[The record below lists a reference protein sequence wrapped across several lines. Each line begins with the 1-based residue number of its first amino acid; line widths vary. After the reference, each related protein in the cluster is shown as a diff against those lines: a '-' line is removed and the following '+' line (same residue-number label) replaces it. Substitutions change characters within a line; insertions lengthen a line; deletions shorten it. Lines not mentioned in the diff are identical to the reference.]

1 MSLAEE
7 RGRVTARVSLQ
18 VEERLK
24 EAAELTGATMNQ
36 FLVQAALEKAD
47 RIIEREHLIRL
58 TREDAAMLIDMLE
71 SPPKPNAALKR
82 AFERSGSKVPNDPK
96 RRRTKSAP

>member
-1 MSLAEE
+1 MSLAEG
-7 RGRVTARVSLQ
+7 RGRITARVSLQ

-58 TREDAAMLIDMLE
+58 TREDAAMLIEMLE
-71 SPPKPNAALKR
+71 SPSKPNAALKR
-82 AFERSGSKVPNDPK
+82 AFERFGNKVANDPK